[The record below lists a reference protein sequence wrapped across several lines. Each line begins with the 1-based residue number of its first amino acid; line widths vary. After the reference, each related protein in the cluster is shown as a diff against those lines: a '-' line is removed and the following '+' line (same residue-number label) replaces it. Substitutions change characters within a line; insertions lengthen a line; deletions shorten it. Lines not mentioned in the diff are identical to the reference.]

1 MTFESLTAAIFS
13 ENKFSVLQWVKPL
26 GNHAH
31 CQCMAI
37 RAWRSGVQIPGHA
50 AVSWFMRAN

>member
-31 CQCMAI
+31 CLH
-37 RAWRSGVQIPGHA
+37 GH
-50 AVSWFMRAN
+50 